1 MEKGYKIDP
10 VIVDTGIV
18 YALADSKDSWH
29 LRAVDFVTAYQGR
42 LIVPSPT
49 IPEACY
55 LLNTYL
61 GSFAETEF
69 VKSLVNR
76 EIVVEHFNSSD
87 LSRCVEVLKKY
98 EDSNIGFVDAAIIAV
113 AERLNIC
120 KILTTDRRHF
130 SLIKPKHCEAFTL
143 LP

>member
-1 MEKGYKIDP
+1 LEKGYKIDP

-18 YALADSKDSWH
+18 YALADTKDSWH
-29 LRAVDFVTAYQGR
+29 RQAVDFITAYQGR
-42 LIVPSPT
+42 LIVPSPA

-61 GSFAETEF
+61 GPSAETEF

-76 EIVVEHFNSSD
+76 ELVVEHFNSAD
-87 LSRCVEVLKKY
+87 LSRCIELLKKHD
-98 EDSNIGFVDAAIIAV
+98 DSNIGFVDAAIIAI

-130 SLIKPKHCEAFTL
+130 SIIKPKHCEALTL